1 MIAFKRNKNLGD
13 FLGSKSLKNSKV
25 LRNNKSFTIKRCKP
39 CTKEISKKCCKQVKD
54 TDTFISVNTG
64 REYKIFHDCTC
75 QSMNVI
81 YLMECSLCGIQYVGK
96 TQTTLERRING
107 HRSDVKCKLDPIS
120 ADKHFRLA
128 GHDFDRDAKF
138 TVIEQARNVRDKS
151 EMAVFLMTIEDNWIL
166 RLKTL
171 ACRGLNDHLNYP
183 NNSTGILSM

>member
-1 MIAFKRNKNLGD
+1 MKH
-13 FLGSKSLKNSKV
+13 
-25 LRNNKSFTIKRCKP
+25 
-39 CTKEISKKCCKQVKD
+39 

-75 QSMNVI
+75 QGMNVL

-107 HRSDVKCKLDPIS
+107 HRSDVKCKRDPIS
-120 ADKHFRLA
+120 ADKHFRLT

-166 RLKTL
+166 RLMTL
-171 ACRGLNDHLNYP
+171 ASRSLNDQLNYP